1 MIAVLALIGFV
12 IFWFVFGDRIRR
24 PVVPFVATG
33 LATCIVSLLAY
44 PGDRAALIV
53 LLCFGWVVL
62 SIVLALLAKKRGESF
77 AMSFLAA
84 LVLSPAVL
92 ALFNF
97 KASRKKKSGS
107 ISESE
112 GSATKRRMASSS
124 PLPGYVFAAGLIGIP
139 LFLMIATP
147 KLFAPG
153 VVPTDESGSSDYSD
167 VVVQETRDATAS
179 GGVAEASLSDPQKP
193 PPRDGTLSGATS
205 ESLNT
210 NKLEFDFKCAWTDEI
225 KGEFGVL
232 RQIVCEDKDLLL
244 SDRSNLGASG
254 MNWLSASEMARVSFD
269 AVGCDFLE
277 NSLGGRCALLVYQ
290 DDVLLASEQQFGLGV
305 HFPETN
311 PSILIFHSTFERGIF
326 SSEADY
332 ILDLTIGGAPVL
344 LKMSE
349 DIDASMLILEES
361 LRRSGTGYELRYT
374 VRKPDEGPLG
384 EDLLQR
390 FRYRVG
396 YGLIEVLGDEPVY
409 NTLEMKKKTT
419 LHELLDDPERRRPIL
434 KLLGARDFRSLRYA
448 TAYPQSESSDSGAV
462 FEQLSDDIYIGRGCQ
477 RDCDWGRSI
486 FAMDVGRDQAWVAMI
501 NDDLV
506 HLYGRWADMSPEVR
520 MAFDRWLEESAPA
533 KATRVVHSQQGS

>member
-1 MIAVLALIGFV
+1 MIAILALIGFV
-12 IFWFVFGDRIRR
+12 IFWFVFGDRIKR
-24 PVVPFVATG
+24 PVAPLFASG
-33 LATCIVSLLAY
+33 LATWIASLLAY
-44 PGDRAALIV
+44 SGNEADLIALFC
-53 LLCFGWVVL
+53 LGWVVL
-62 SIVLALLAKKRGESF
+62 SVVVALVAKKRGKNF
-77 AMSFLAA
+77 AMSFLGA
-84 LVLSPAVL
+84 LVLSPAVV
-92 ALFNF
+92 ALFNL
-97 KASRKKKSGS
+97 KASREEKSDF
-107 ISESE
+107 INTPEL
-112 GSATKRRMASSS
+112 SATKRRMASSS
-124 PLPGYVFAAGLIGIP
+124 PLPGYVFATGLIGIP
-139 LFLMIATP
+139 LLLMIVTP
-147 KLFAPG
+147 NLFSPG
-153 VVPTDESGSSDYSD
+153 VVPTGESASSSYSD
-167 VVVQETRDATAS
+167 VVVQETSGATAS

-193 PPRDGTLSGATS
+193 PPRDGTLSEATS
-205 ESLNT
+205 ESLNE
-210 NKLEFDFKCAWTDEI
+210 NKLKFDFKCAWTDEI
-225 KGEFGVL
+225 KGQFGVL

-254 MNWLSASEMARVSFD
+254 KKWLSASEMARVSLD

-311 PSILIFHSTFERGIF
+311 PSILIFHSTIERGIF

-374 VRKPDEGPLG
+374 VRKPEEGPLG

-409 NTLEMKKKTT
+409 NTLEMTKKTT

-434 KLLGARDFRSLRYA
+434 QLLGARDFRSLRYA
-448 TAYPQSESSDSGAV
+448 TAYPQPESSDSDAV

-486 FAMDVGRDQAWVAMI
+486 FAIDLGRDQAWVAMI

-520 MAFDRWLEESAPA
+520 MAFDRWIEESAPA
-533 KATRVVHSQQGS
+533 RATRVVHSQQGS